1 MKKYQKNAFLLF
13 LLGICVKLFLGEIII
28 LLIDWRFYNFIYKD
42 FYLDYIIPFVFFAW
56 GVKLLVNKNE
66 EDGWSLKSFTI
77 KIKSLTSLFYN
88 NTKSINV
95 TNMENFNPKKIVSA
109 GRKFLLGM
117 CVAILT
123 YSVCFGTLYFTR
135 WDRDDAEMVLGFG
148 IVGGIITFYLNI
160 SAALD
165 LMNCEK

>member
-66 EDGWSLKSFTI
+66 EDGWSLKSFTN

-88 NTKSINV
+88 NTTSKNL
-95 TNMENFNPKKIVSA
+95 NHMENFNPKKIVSA
-109 GRKFLLGM
+109 GRKFLIGI
-117 CVAILT
+117 CIAILT
-123 YSVCFGTLYFTR
+123 YLVCFGTLYLNGY
-135 WDRDDAEMVLGFG
+135 RDSIEFVLGMG
-148 IVGGIITFYLNI
+148 IVGGITTFYLYI